1 MSSYFKFKVV
11 KVITKESLPN
21 GFNYII
27 YINLLPGHKTLDMRL
42 GEALRHRYLSSCG
55 LSTPSSPGAA
65 GRYRMGTLDA
75 ASGIDW

>member
-1 MSSYFKFKVV
+1 MV
-11 KVITKESLPN
+11 K
-21 GFNYII
+21 
-27 YINLLPGHKTLDMRL
+27 L

-75 ASGIDW
+75 AFGGNGW